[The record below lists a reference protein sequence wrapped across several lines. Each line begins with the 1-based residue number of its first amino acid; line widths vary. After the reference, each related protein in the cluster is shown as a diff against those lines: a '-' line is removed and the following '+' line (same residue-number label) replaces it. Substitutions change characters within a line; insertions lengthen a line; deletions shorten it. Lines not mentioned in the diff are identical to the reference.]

1 MKETFSLVFYLFQ
14 KGLLVFP
21 FKKRQRMKAL
31 KEERLKVLFY
41 ISGLTVIN
49 QTDMPSKYL

>member
-1 MKETFSLVFYLFQ
+1 MKETFSLVFYLFK

-49 QTDMPSKYL
+49 QTDMPSKCL